1 MKKAMLCGILIAY
14 LASIFVSI
22 LNFTNGG
29 VFSDSIISIIIL
41 SIIFSLIGSFI
52 NCMFKD

>member
-41 SIIFSLIGSFI
+41 SIIFPLIGSSVY
-52 NCMFKD
+52 KWKS